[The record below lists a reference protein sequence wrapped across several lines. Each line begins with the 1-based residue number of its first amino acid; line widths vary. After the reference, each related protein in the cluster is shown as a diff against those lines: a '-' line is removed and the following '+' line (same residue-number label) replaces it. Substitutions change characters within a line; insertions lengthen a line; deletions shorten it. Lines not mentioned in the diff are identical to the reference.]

1 MNRLVKCVA
10 FGSILAGLAFSGV
23 SSRQLTLDE
32 AIDIVL
38 NRTGRGGIIKGN
50 LEVAEQRYFAERIGF
65 YLPEISINATVPTYG
80 ADERWGYLPGT
91 DEKRPLRETFL
102 NYKADVTVT
111 QNLITGGD
119 LTARADLLSSEG
131 EHPNRTG
138 VQVDESSRLG
148 RFSFSLTQPVL
159 QPSQPKYDLRNRS
172 DDLELAR
179 LSRVEEAATLKKEVV
194 EAFFGVLQSEIGTE
208 RGRDE
213 LEKAQLQSDIT
224 SARLADGVVSEEQRL
239 ESVAALL
246 DAELQLFEYEDNATN
261 QRRTLATLLDAK
273 SLEEI
278 EPVPPKTVQ
287 PLDSQTQQRY
297 LENWEGCIPLMKAK
311 YEFDKQKRTA
321 NFTSSSHGLT
331 GSLTAN
337 YNMSRGEVEDAG
349 IADDLRTDSWEVRLD
364 LSYPIWDGGA
374 SGAAVKAARLSA
386 EQARLEYEKNEKSV
400 RAEITALINRLSV
413 SYRKLDVLKQKISIA
428 QTKLDIAH
436 ERMDDGQISKLTY
449 LDSRISFLE
458 ARNKYLDELKTYYS
472 IRVDLES
479 KYLN

>member
-1 MNRLVKCVA
+1 VVA
-10 FGSILAGLAFSGV
+10 
-23 SSRQLTLDE
+23 SRPLTLDE
-32 AIDIVL
+32 AVDIAL
-38 NRTGRGGIIKGN
+38 NNTGRGGIIKGN
-50 LEVAEQRYFAERIGF
+50 LEVAEQQYFAERIGF

-80 ADERWGYLPGT
+80 TDERWGYLPGT

-102 NYKADVTVT
+102 NYTADITVT
-111 QNLITGGD
+111 QNLITGGG
-119 LTARADLLSSEG
+119 LTAKADLLNSEG

-138 VQVDESSRLG
+138 LQVDESSRLG

-159 QPSQPKYDLRNRS
+159 QPSQPKHDLRNRN

-194 EAFFGVLQSEIGTE
+194 ESFFGVLQSEIGIE

-213 LEKAQLQSDIT
+213 LEKAQLQAGID
-224 SARLADGVVSEEQRL
+224 SAMLADGLVSEEQRL
-239 ESVAALL
+239 ESIAARL
-246 DAELQLFEYEDNATN
+246 DAELQLFEYEDDAVN
-261 QRRTLATLLDAK
+261 QRRTLAMLLDAE

-278 EPVPPKTVQ
+278 EPTPPETVQ
-287 PLDSQTQQRY
+287 LLEPQVQQHY
-297 LENWEGCIPLMKAK
+297 LENWENCIPLTKAK

-321 NFTSSSHGLT
+321 EFTSSSHGLI
-331 GSLTAN
+331 GNLTAN
-337 YNMSRGEVEDAG
+337 YNLSRGEVEDAG
-349 IADDLRTDSWEVRLD
+349 ISDDLRTDSWEVRMD

-400 RAEITALINRLSV
+400 QAEIAALINRLNV

-436 ERMDDGQISKLTY
+436 ERMDDGQISKLTF
-449 LDSRISFLE
+449 LDSRVSFLE
-458 ARNKYLDELKTYYS
+458 ARNNYLEELKTYYTT
-472 IRVDLES
+472 RVDLES